1 MNAANSMLRAGFLA
15 TSALIAWGAPGAAV
29 AQDAAQQS
37 ASTGSSLAEIVVTAQ
52 RREEKS
58 QDVPIVIT
66 AITPEG
72 LRERGITNLQGL
84 QSQVPSLIVQ
94 PNGQASRDVMAPSIR
109 GQGVSFQ
116 GSPGVVVYMNEI
128 PQPIAFTLSSQGGPG
143 QFVDLQNVQVL
154 SGVQG
159 TLFGRNTTGGAIL
172 LTAARPTDK
181 LEGSISAGFGNYN
194 MTELE
199 AVVNVPIS
207 DTLKVRLVGA
217 SRDRD
222 GYTQDINW
230 NKDRDDTHWRY
241 ARIGVQWDPSDA
253 ISNYTMASYGHSK
266 TNGTGIVPIA
276 INKNHLVNN
285 IALRSTPF
293 GLVGA
298 LQPSRNFCNAV
309 VSGAANP
316 NPDCSYYTNL
326 IADQQARG
334 IRKVAHGMD
343 DFTKMES
350 WSVSNS
356 TDVELTEG
364 LKLRN
369 IISYASLK
377 SFYAGDQDGSLSNLN
392 NTGNT
397 EWSRKAPKDHYEL
410 FTEELQFQ
418 GEALDKKLTYTV
430 GGYYSKQKPG
440 GKMEDFS
447 TTACA
452 LMGEDG
458 SNACTGYRTLGMTN
472 ESKAL
477 FAQATLDLGL
487 LTPAL
492 DKVRLTGGYRYTW
505 DTIRGYTVNY
515 SPLLNAAGDLLTG
528 GLVTCGFNGTRVARE
543 DAGNLVTAVTKPGCR
558 YEGNLK
564 SSSPNWTVGLD
575 YQPVDNLLLYAKVSR
590 GYKAGGFNA
599 FAVNQ
604 IYAQFGPEYV
614 TDWEAGFK
622 SDFKVANRPVRLN
635 VNGFNMDYD
644 NIQRGLADFNPS
656 TGSSGAKTLSQASAR
671 IRGVEIEA
679 MFKPVDILEIGGNYS
694 YIDAKYKSFTF
705 AAPAV
710 APALD
715 CNSTSFAGPRTTTPD
730 LSCIPLQFLAPNIF
744 SVYGRLSVPTA
755 ESFGDISLFV
765 NYAWTDRRHQAGDA
779 FPLFPGTNT
788 VWEPGSSLASYGLL
802 NASLDW
808 KNALGSNLDV
818 SVFGT
823 NLANKVFILS
833 NSGVYNSIGSQGQIF
848 SEPRMYGVRL
858 RYNFGS

>member
-1 MNAANSMLRAGFLA
+1 MKYTVHTAVRKALLVS
-15 TSALIAWGAPGAAV
+15 SALVAV
-29 AQDAAQQS
+29 SASGSAFAQDAQKES
-37 ASTGSSLAEIVVTAQ
+37 VSSGSSLAEIVVTAQ
-52 RREEKS
+52 RREERS

-66 AITPEG
+66 ALSPDA

-94 PNGQASRDVMAPSIR
+94 PNGQVSRDVMAPSIR

-128 PQPIAFTLSSQGGPG
+128 PQPIAFTLSTQGGPG

-159 TLFGRNTTGGAIL
+159 TLFGRNTTGGAVL

-181 LEGSISAGFGNYN
+181 LEGSISGGFGNYN
-194 MTELE
+194 LTELE
-199 AVVNVPIS
+199 AVVNVPVTE
-207 DTLKVRLVGA
+207 TLKVRLVGA

-222 GYTQDINW
+222 GFTQDINW
-230 NKDRDDTHWRY
+230 NKDRDDVHWRY
-241 ARIGVQWDPSDA
+241 GRIGVQWDPTDA
-253 ISNYTMASYGHSK
+253 ISSYTMASYGYSK
-266 TNGTGIVPIA
+266 TNGTGVVPIA
-276 INKNHLVNN
+276 VNLNHLVKN
-285 IALRSTPF
+285 IAQRQVAPGVYVG
-293 GLVGA
+293 GLYA
-298 LQPSRNFCNAV
+298 TRNFCNAV
-309 VSGAANP
+309 VGGAINP
-316 NPDCSYYTNL
+316 TPDCSYYEKL
-326 IADQQARG
+326 ISDQQARG
-334 IRKVAHGMD
+334 VRKVAHGMD
-343 DFTKMES
+343 DFAKTES

-356 TDVELTEG
+356 TDVDLMEG

-377 SFYAGDQDGSLSNLN
+377 SFYAGDQDGSLSNIN

-397 EWSRKAPKDHYEL
+397 VLSRTAPKDYYEL

-418 GEALDKKLTYTV
+418 GDLLDKKLTYTV
-430 GGYYSKQKPG
+430 GGFYSKQKPG

-452 LMGEDG
+452 LLGEGITGTD
-458 SNACTGYRTLGMTN
+458 ACAAYRTLGVTN

-505 DTIRGYTVNY
+505 DKIDGFSVNY
-515 SPLLNAAGDLLTG
+515 SPALNLGAN
-528 GLVTCGFNGTRVARE
+528 VTCSFNGASVLRGN
-543 DAGNLVTAVTKPGCR
+543 AGNMYDAATNPGCR
-558 YEGNLK
+558 YEGHLK

-575 YQPVDNLLLYAKVSR
+575 YQPMDNLLLYAKVSR

-604 IYAQFGPEYV
+604 KYAQFGPEYV

-622 SDFKVANRPVRLN
+622 SDFKVGGRPVRLN

-644 NIQRGLADFNPS
+644 HIQRGLADYNPETRS
-656 TGSSGAKTLSQASAR
+656 NGAKTLSEASAR

-679 MFKPVDILEIGGNYS
+679 TFKPVDLLEIGGNYS

-705 AAPAV
+705 TAPAQSPV
-710 APALD
+710 RD
-715 CNSTSFAGPRTTTPD
+715 CSSQSLTDVTTSPD
-730 LSCIPLQFLAPNIF
+730 LTCIPLQFLAPNIF
-744 SVYGRLSVPTA
+744 SVYGRVTIPVA
-755 ESFGDISLFV
+755 ESAGDLSLFV

-779 FPLFPGTNT
+779 LPFFPGTDT

-802 NASLDW
+802 NASIDW

-823 NLANKVFILS
+823 NLTNKTFILS
-833 NSGVYNSIGSQGQIF
+833 NSGVFNSTGSQGQIF
-848 SEPRMYGVRL
+848 SEPRMYGVRMK
-858 RYNFGS
+858 YSFGK